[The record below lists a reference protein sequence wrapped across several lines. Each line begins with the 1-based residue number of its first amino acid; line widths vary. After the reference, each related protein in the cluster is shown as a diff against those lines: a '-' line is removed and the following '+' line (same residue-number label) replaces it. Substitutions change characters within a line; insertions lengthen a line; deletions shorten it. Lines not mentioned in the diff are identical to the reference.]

1 MDAASPRPADYW
13 RAQVERALL
22 APVRAMRRQYLPLLM
37 VYFAYGAMG
46 LTAVAEAFWVKKGL
60 TWTPAELSA
69 LAVWLTLPW
78 TVKMV
83 FGELVDTVPILGSQR
98 RVYVFIGAG
107 MIATS
112 FVLLSGAAGGWI
124 TLLRPDKLYI
134 VAALLSVT
142 GLVVQDVVADAMST
156 EVVARTNPDGS
167 PRPKAEIDHDLGM
180 VQVLGRLALSFGI
193 FAVAGLSGWLAQWL
207 SYQTVFLLGLLVPLI
222 SVSGAILVRLET
234 SEQRPTDW
242 RILGGGIVF
251 GAFVVALALSGID
264 FSQEIVWVVS
274 MTVVIWMLSRVTSEI
289 DHTTRMRIVYAAI
302 IIFAFRATPG
312 VGEGFRWFEI
322 DVLGF
327 DEAFF
332 GMPAAARRR
341 HRHRRHLV
349 PLRLHHAQAGSHRAA
364 LDHHFGHAV
373 GPAERCPGLSPGP
386 RHRAAVRSRCARHRP
401 HRRGR
406 RVAPRAPQHHSAA
419 HSHCRLCAV
428 WASRH
433 VVRAHGLAHEPGAD
447 CRSAGDQVSEPDLP
461 RGPWRVRSPAD
472 ACRCRHRDQP
482 RATAVGNSGLRPP
495 RAMRSVAVRPSML
508 SHPRNSV
515 S

>member
-98 RVYVFIGAG
+98 RAYVFIGAG

-124 TLLRPDKLYI
+124 TLMRPDKLYI

-327 DEAFF
+327 NEAFF
-332 GMPAAARRR
+332 GSLQQLGAAIAIVATWFLSDFITRKPAATVLLWITILGTLLALPSVALVYRLDLVTEQLFGVGARGIALIDAAAASPLV
-341 HRHRRHLV
+341 HLSII
-349 PLRLHHAQAGSHRAA
+349 PLLTLIAVYAPSGHRATWFA
-364 LDHHFGHAV
+364 LMASLMNLALTAGALGTKYLNLIFHVDRGEYAYLPMLV
-373 GPAERCPGLSPGP
+373 VAAIVISLVLPLS
-386 RHRAAVRSRCARHRP
+386 AILVF
-401 HRRGR
+401 GR
-406 RVAPRAPQHHSAA
+406 RVR
-419 HSHCRLCAV
+419 
-428 WASRH
+428 
-433 VVRAHGLAHEPGAD
+433 
-447 CRSAGDQVSEPDLP
+447 
-461 RGPWRVRSPAD
+461 
-472 ACRCRHRDQP
+472 
-482 RATAVGNSGLRPP
+482 
-495 RAMRSVAVRPSML
+495 
-508 SHPRNSV
+508 
-515 S
+515 